1 MQTKNEL
8 VAAVSD
14 VARRRLE
21 LQAWGAKEERAMQ
34 TAGSGGVI
42 SGSLGNNGVDNGTDN
57 GIVANGV
64 GGDDGATNSTA
75 TATAA
80 LGTNDVNNSTT
91 TAANVTTNNNTTTTN
106 NSNNDDA
113 RLLSCFV
120 PYDPASQQLVELHA
134 ELRYHNPILTFN
146 PRRYISK
153 IC

>member
-1 MQTKNEL
+1 M
-8 VAAVSD
+8 
-14 VARRRLE
+14 ARRRLE
-21 LQAWGAKEERAMQ
+21 LQAWGAKEERSLQ
-34 TAGSGGVI
+34 TAGSGGIVGG
-42 SGSLGNNGVDNGTDN
+42 GSLSNSGVDNVTDN
-57 GIVANGV
+57 GNVANAAVGV
-64 GGDDGATNSTA
+64 VVDGATNSITA

-80 LGTNDVNNSTT
+80 LGTNDVNNNTT
-91 TAANVTTNNNTTTTN
+91 TAANTTTTN
-106 NSNNDDA
+106 NSNSNSNSNDDA

>member
-8 VAAVSD
+8 VTAVSD

-34 TAGSGGVI
+34 TAGSGGVV
-42 SGSLGNNGVDNGTDN
+42 SGGLGNNGFDNGTGN
-57 GIVANGV
+57 GNVANGTD
-64 GGDDGATNSTA
+64 GGVDGATNNT

-80 LGTNDVNNSTT
+80 LGTNDVNNNTT
-91 TAANVTTNNNTTTTN
+91 TAATNATTNNNNIIN
-106 NSNNDDA
+106 NNNNDDA

-134 ELRYHNPILTFN
+134 ELR
-146 PRRYISK
+146 
-153 IC
+153 